1 MTTDMIPLFSQTT
14 AFQAFG
20 LQILT
25 LVLCVPTIIA
35 VVGILAG
42 SWTKVQK
49 LRLDNALKQQMI
61 DRGLSAEDIVAVL
74 TSSTRGREGL
84 EHPCA
89 SEVVVESDG
98 EWHTGLILRREGERY
113 YVHYVGTD
121 MSDNE
126 WVTSDRIRVPA
137 AKEGHC
143 GAPWDWASAAGSFA
157 ASNWCGNGQTDKSA
171 PVDQDI

>member
-1 MTTDMIPLFSQTT
+1 MTTYMIPLFSQTT
-14 AFQAFG
+14 VFHAFG
-20 LQILT
+20 LQILA
-25 LVLCVPTIIA
+25 LLLCVPTIIA

-61 DRGLSAEDIVAVL
+61 DRGMSAEDIVAVL
-74 TSSTRGREGL
+74 TSSTRGQEGL
-84 EHPCA
+84 ERPCA
-89 SEVVVESDG
+89 SEVVVESEG
-98 EWHTGLILRREGERY
+98 EWHTGLILKREGERY

-137 AKEGHC
+137 SNESEC
-143 GAPWDWASAAGSFA
+143 GAPWDWAFAAGSFA
-157 ASNWCGNGQTDKSA
+157 ASNRCGTGQKVKAA